1 MENETFRR
9 GEELHIGD
17 QGIPSMLVFEA
28 SLTRKDYLDKLK
40 ARLVARRESLQQL
53 DEDPNTL
60 WSPCAFVRT
69 FKILSAI
76 AKLVFFL
83 IKCLSQCS
91 GHFIIG

>member
-28 SLTRKDYLDKLK
+28 NLTRKDYLDKLK
-40 ARLVARRESLQQL
+40 ARLVARRESLQQR

-69 FKILSAI
+69 FKILNAI
-76 AKLVFFL
+76 AKLVFLL
-83 IKCLSQCS
+83 IKCISQCT